1 MMHAMSSA
9 LYPLLAS
16 TKLSELFTSPLTDPV
31 AVFTLLMATILFVPL
46 LSRLLRI
53 PDVVGLI
60 IAGMILGPTG
70 INLLTNDPGTAVE
83 LLAKVGLIYI
93 MFQAGLEIDMNGF
106 EKNRSHSV
114 IFGVLS
120 YAVPI
125 VLGSIAIYVLLHNQ
139 IADVIQKPGD
149 LWPAIIL
156 LASVFASHTLLSYP
170 IVTRLGILTDPAVTT
185 ALGGTI
191 VTDTMTLLTLAII
204 AAVVQ
209 GDVDAIFWAKL
220 VGFMTLYF
228 GFVMTVIPRVSRW
241 FLRNLESDGPAQYV
255 YILAVVFFCALLA
268 IVAGMEDIIGAFFAG
283 LAVNRLI
290 PHRSSLAN
298 RIDFVGA
305 SVFIPMFLLSVG
317 MIVDIR
323 SVADPTMWSVAAV
336 IIGAVFVTKCIAVF
350 GSGKLFGY
358 NFAQTM
364 VLFGLTTSQ
373 AAATLAATFVGYRL
387 NLFDESI
394 LNSVIMLILG
404 TCIVSPW
411 MTERW
416 GRIVAREAEAATA
429 DPSKAPQR
437 LAIPLANPNTTE
449 SLMKIAVLLH
459 DPKSTEPLYP
469 MTVAMDGDN
478 VDAHVAQGEKNL
490 ESAVRLATEA
500 DRPVSPVTR
509 VDLNVADGIM
519 RALTELRI
527 RSVLIGW
534 NGHISAEHRIFG
546 TVLDRLLE
554 GTEQTIFVYR
564 HAVAAIDHKRVIL
577 AIPPFAT
584 RQPGFSSAVSE
595 IWTLCQ
601 QLGVQL
607 HVITPRD
614 GRSAIEKVFSRIKP
628 SVSAHWIDIP
638 TWDNMLP
645 ELQSQTN
652 SKSDLIILM
661 AARAGSIAW
670 GPDLDRLPRQ
680 LSLRFPGNSF
690 MVVYPGNP
698 GTNEQRAMAARPM
711 PTLRRLINMGGAPLT
726 VDALDGDSAI
736 DAIVEKLPEN
746 QQSEGLAK
754 LLKKSVRS
762 NSVRVTQG
770 TVLIDA
776 QDPNRA
782 RSSIVVASAEN
793 DPILFDNLPEPV
805 RHIWVLLTGR
815 DVNESDHDTLFS
827 SVSQRLRQVD
837 PNDLKE
843 VHTTDDVMRV
853 LDV

>member
-1 MMHAMSSA
+1 MHPFGTLMT
-9 LYPLLAS
+9 PLLAS
-16 TKLSELFTSPLTDPV
+16 TDLSKVFSLPLEDPI
-31 AVFTLLMATILFVPL
+31 ALFTLLMATILLIPL
-46 LSRLLRI
+46 LCRLLRI

-60 IAGMILGPTG
+60 LAGMVLGPHALG
-70 INLLTNDPGTAVE
+70 
-83 LLAKVGLIYI
+83 LLASADGSSVHLLGTVGLIYI

-106 EKNRSHSV
+106 EQSRSHSV

-120 YAVPI
+120 YILPMT
-125 VLGSIAIYVLLHNQ
+125 LGTAIIYWFLQEQIHHELLPAGQ
-139 IADVIQKPGD
+139 D
-149 LWPAIIL
+149 WPAMFL

-170 IVTRLGILTDPAVTT
+170 IVTRLGILQDPAVTT

-191 VTDTMTLLTLAII
+191 VTDTLTLTTLAII
-204 AAVVQ
+204 AAMVQ
-209 GDVDAIFWAKL
+209 GDINTMFWIEL
-220 VGFMTLYF
+220 FGFMALFTA
-228 GFVMTVIPRVSRW
+228 FVMVVIPRVSRW
-241 FLRNLESDGPAQYV
+241 FLRNLESDGPTQYV
-255 YILAVVFFCALLA
+255 FILA
-268 IVAGMEDIIGAFFAG
+268 IVFGVSLLAMVAGLEHIIGAFFAG
-283 LAVNRLI
+283 LAINRLV

-305 SVFIPMFLLSVG
+305 SLFIPMFLVFVG
-317 MIVDIR
+317 TKVD
-323 SVADPTMWSVAAV
+323 VTKLADASMWSVAAV
-336 IIGAVFVTKCIAVF
+336 IIIAVF
-350 GSGKLFGY
+350 LTKSIAVFASGKLFNY

-364 VLFGLTTSQ
+364 VLYGLSTSQ
-373 AAATLAATFVGYRL
+373 AAATLAATFIGYDL
-387 NLFDESI
+387 GLFNDSI
-394 LNSVIMLILG
+394 LNSVILLILV
-404 TCIVSPW
+404 TCTISPW

-416 GRIVAREAEAATA
+416 GRMVARQAEDEAA
-429 DPSKAPQR
+429 DPSNAPQR

-469 MTVAMDGDN
+469 MTVAMDGDD

-527 RSVLIGW
+527 QSMLIGW

-546 TVLDRLLE
+546 TILDRLLE
-554 GTEQTIFVYR
+554 KTEQTIFVYR
-564 HAVAAIDHKRVIL
+564 HAVPAIDHRRVVL

-584 RQPGFSSAVSE
+584 RLPGFMNAITD

-607 HVITPRD
+607 HIITPRD
-614 GRSAIEKVFSRIKP
+614 GRGAVEKVFARVKP
-628 SVSAHWIDIP
+628 SVTATWVDIP

-645 ELQSQTN
+645 ELQTQAK

-661 AARAGSIAW
+661 AARSGSIAW

-690 MVVYPGNP
+690 MIVYPGKP
-698 GTNEQRAMAARPM
+698 RLGDQSTVAAPET
-711 PTLRRLINMGGAPLT
+711 PTLRRLVNAGGNPLT
-726 VDALDGDSAI
+726 INALSGDTAI
-736 DAIVEKLPEN
+736 EAITTSLPDN
-746 QQSEGLAK
+746 LQRDGLAK
-754 LLKKSVRS
+754 LLKKSVKS
-762 NSVRVTQG
+762 NSVRIAQS

-776 QDPNRA
+776 QDSSLP
-782 RSSIVVASAEN
+782 RSAIVVASAEN
-793 DPILFDNLPEPV
+793 DAVLFENLAEPV

-815 DVNESDHDTLFS
+815 DVEEADHDRLFS
-827 SVSQRLRQVD
+827 TMSQRLRQVD
-837 PNDLKE
+837 PADLRK
-843 VHTTDDVMRV
+843 VHTTDDIMQI

>member
-1 MMHAMSSA
+1 MHAMSSTV
-9 LYPLLAS
+9 LPLFAN
-16 TKLSELFTSPLTDPV
+16 TNFSELFSSPLTDPV
-31 AVFTLLMATILFVPL
+31 AVFTLLMVTILFVPL

-60 IAGMILGPTG
+60 LAGMILGPTG
-70 INLLTNDPGTAVE
+70 INLLTNDMGSAVE

-120 YAVPI
+120 YAIPI
-125 VLGSIAIYVLLHNQ
+125 VLGSAIIYLFLHNQ
-139 IADVIQKPGD
+139 INEVIQKPSD
-149 LWPAIIL
+149 FWPATIL

-209 GDVDAIFWAKL
+209 GDVNTMFWVTLIGA
-220 VGFMTLYF
+220 MTLYF
-228 GFVMTVIPRVSRW
+228 GFVMTIIPRVSRW

-305 SVFIPMFLLSVG
+305 SIFIPMFLLSVG

-323 SVADPTMWSVAAV
+323 SMTDPTMWSVAAV
-336 IIGAVFVTKCIAVF
+336 IISAVFITKCIAVF
-350 GSGKLFGY
+350 GSGKLFKY

-416 GRIVAREAEAATA
+416 GRIVAREAEAAAA

-469 MTVAMDGDN
+469 MTVAMDGDD

-564 HAVAAIDHKRVIL
+564 HAVPAIDHKRVIL
-577 AIPPFAT
+577 AIPPFST
-584 RQPGFSSAVSE
+584 RLPGFSSAISE

-614 GRSAIEKVFSRIKP
+614 GRTAIEKVFSKIKP

-680 LSLRFPGNSF
+680 LSLRFPDNSF

-698 GTNEQRAMAARPM
+698 RTNEQSTIATRQT
-711 PTLRRLINMGGAPLT
+711 PTLRRLVNIGGEPVT
-726 VDALDGDSAI
+726 VDALNGDTAI
-736 DAIVEKLPEN
+736 EALVNQLPAN
-746 QQSEGLAK
+746 LQGEGLAK
-754 LLKKSVRS
+754 LLKKSVKS
-762 NSVRVTQG
+762 SSVRIAQS

-776 QDPNRA
+776 QDPSRP
-782 RSSIVVASAEN
+782 RSSIVVASAAS
-793 DPILFDNLPEPV
+793 DPILFENLPEPV
-805 RHIWVLLTGR
+805 RHIWVLLTGS
-815 DVNESDHDTLFS
+815 DVSQADHDTLFS
-827 SVSQRLRQVD
+827 TMSQRLRQVD
-837 PNDLKE
+837 PNDLRE
-843 VHTTDDVMRV
+843 VHTTDDVMRI

>member
-1 MMHAMSSA
+1 MMPAMSSA
-9 LYPLLAS
+9 IAPLIA
-16 TKLSELFTSPLTDPV
+16 TVDYTALFSLPLKDPV

-46 LSRLLRI
+46 ISRLLRL
-53 PDVVGLI
+53 PDAVGLI
-60 IAGMILGPTG
+60 LAGMILGPTG
-70 INLLTNDPGTAVE
+70 LNLLSNDDGTAVE

-106 EKNRSHSV
+106 KKNSSHSV
-114 IFGVLS
+114 IFGTLS
-120 YAVPI
+120 YGVPMLLGGLFVYLFLHDTIYSI
-125 VLGSIAIYVLLHNQ
+125 VP
-139 IADVIQKPGD
+139 DWRF
-149 LWPAIIL
+149 WPSIIL
-156 LASVFASHTLLSYP
+156 LASVFASHTLLTYP
-170 IVTRLGILTDPAVTT
+170 IAARLGILSEPEVTT
-185 ALGGTI
+185 AVGGTI
-191 VTDTMTLLTLAII
+191 ITDTLALLTLAII
-204 AAVVQ
+204 AALVQ
-209 GDVDAIFWAKL
+209 GDLGLMLWVKL
-220 VGFMTLYF
+220 F
-228 GFVMTVIPRVSRW
+228 GYIAVFTAFVLLVIPRVSRW

-268 IVAGMEDIIGAFFAG
+268 MVAGLEDIIGAFFAG

-298 RIDFVGA
+298 RVDFVGA
-305 SVFIPMFLLSVG
+305 SIFIPMFLLSVG

-323 SVADPTMWSVAAV
+323 SMADPSMWAVAGVILGSVV
-336 IIGAVFVTKCIAVF
+336 VTKAIAAF
-350 GSGKLFGY
+350 ISGKLFRY
-358 NFAQTM
+358 SFPQTM
-364 VLFGLTTSQ
+364 VLFGLTTAQ

-387 NLFDESI
+387 ELFDESI
-394 LNSVIMLILG
+394 LNGVIMLVLG
-404 TCIVSPW
+404 TCLITPW
-411 MTERW
+411 ITERW

-429 DPSKAPQR
+429 DPSRAPQR

-449 SLMKIAVLLH
+449 SLMKFAVLLH

-469 MTVAMDGDN
+469 MTVAMDGDD

-564 HAVAAIDHKRVIL
+564 HAVPAIDHKRVVL
-577 AIPPFAT
+577 AIPPFST
-584 RQPGFSSAVSE
+584 RLPGFSNAVSE
-595 IWTLCQ
+595 IWTLCL

-614 GRSAIEKVFSRIKP
+614 GRGAVEKIFSNIKP
-628 SVSAHWIDIP
+628 SVSADWIDIP

-645 ELQSQTN
+645 ELQAQTN

-680 LSLRFPGNSF
+680 LSLRFPDNSF

-698 GTNEQRAMAARPM
+698 RTTEQSTIATRQT
-711 PTLRRLINMGGAPLT
+711 PTLRRLVNVGGNPLT
-726 VDALDGDSAI
+726 VDALNGDTAI
-736 DAIVEKLPEN
+736 EALVNQLPAN
-746 QQSEGLAK
+746 LQSEGLSK
-754 LLKKSVRS
+754 LLRKSVRS
-762 NSVRVTQG
+762 NSVRIAQS

-776 QDPNRA
+776 KDPNRPH
-782 RSSIVVASAEN
+782 SSIVVASAQN
-793 DPILFDNLPEPV
+793 DSILFENLPEPV
-805 RHIWVLLTGR
+805 QHIWVLLTGR
-815 DVNESDHDTLFS
+815 DVSEADHDTLFS
-827 SVSQRLRQVD
+827 TMSQRLRQVD
-837 PNDLKE
+837 PSALKE
-843 VHTTDDVMRV
+843 VHTTNDVMRI